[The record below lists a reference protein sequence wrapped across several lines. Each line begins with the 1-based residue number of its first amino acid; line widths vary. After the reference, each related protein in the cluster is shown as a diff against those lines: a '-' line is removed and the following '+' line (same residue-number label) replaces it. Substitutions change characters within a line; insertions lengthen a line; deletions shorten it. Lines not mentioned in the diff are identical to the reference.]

1 MQNNSS
7 LIPSP
12 SRPDPV
18 SSAGR
23 SVSLLS
29 AAYLYGIFPL
39 IPTFKTVASLDWE
52 VEEGFGKWWGVYCI
66 DRSSWFRIGEPALPS
81 CRGSR
86 VLIQSA
92 IYHPSPTSGPISH
105 LMCGCILISLFER

>member
-23 SVSLLS
+23 SAALLS

-39 IPTFKTVASLDWE
+39 IPNFKTVAAFDWE
-52 VEEGFGKWWGVYCI
+52 VEEGFGKWWGAYCI
-66 DRSSWFRIGEPALPS
+66 DRSSWFRIGKPPTLLLPS
-81 CRGSR
+81 ESCADPKCN
-86 VLIQSA
+86 L
-92 IYHPSPTSGPISH
+92 SPFSY
-105 LMCGCILISLFER
+105 L